1 MAAVAPSSCSVFIQ
15 AWVDV
20 NPIIQGQSGTNG
32 VYLVDNRVS
41 SGSTGGGSAGLTTA
55 CTNGSYICWEVVA
68 VDPNAQISQLQIQQ
82 IGNSQ
87 AWGNTGQ
94 PESTGGGNTVFTGQV
109 QNTGTASYN
118 LVLNVNDTTVTL
130 TPSVTVS

>member
-1 MAAVAPSSCSVFIQ
+1 MAAVAPSSCNVFIQ

-20 NPIIQGQSGTNG
+20 NPIIQGQGTKG

-41 SGSTGGGSAGLTTA
+41 SGSQNEGTAGLTTA
-55 CTNGSYICWEVVA
+55 CTNGSYVCWEIVA
-68 VDPNAQISQLQIQQ
+68 VDPNADLEQFQIQQ
-82 IGNSQ
+82 IGSSN

-94 PESTGGGNTVFTGQV
+94 PEATDGTGTVFTGQV

-118 LVLNVNDTTVTL
+118 LVLNVNDTSVTL
-130 TPSVTVS
+130 TPSVTVV

>member
-1 MAAVAPSSCSVFIQ
+1 MAAVAPASCNVFIQ

-20 NPIIQGQSGTNG
+20 NPIMQGKSGTNG

-41 SGSTGGGSAGLTTA
+41 SGSTGDGGPGLTTA

-68 VDPNAQISQLQIQQ
+68 IDPNAEITQLQIQQ

-87 AWGNTGQ
+87 AWGNSGQ
-94 PESTGGGNTVFTGQV
+94 PESIGGDGTIFTGQV
-109 QNTGTASYN
+109 QNRGTASYN
-118 LVLNVNDTTVTL
+118 LELNVNNTTVTL

>member
-1 MAAVAPSSCSVFIQ
+1 MAAIAPSSCNVFIQ

-20 NPIIQGQSGTNG
+20 NPIMQGQGTNG
-32 VYLVDNRVS
+32 VYLADNRVS
-41 SGSTGGGSAGLTTA
+41 SGSSGDGTVGLTTA
-55 CTNGSYICWEVVA
+55 CTNGSNICWEVVA
-68 VDPNAQISQLQIQQ
+68 IDPNAQISQLQIQQ
-82 IGNSQ
+82 IGDSN

-94 PESTGGGNTVFTGQV
+94 PEATDGTGTVFTGQV

-130 TPSVTVS
+130 TPSVTVT